1 MGEGEL
7 ELRLE
12 PVSES
17 TARFVAEGPTEA
29 ITFIFSLVLTTM
41 AADEEQEE
49 VGDVSPS

>member
-1 MGEGEL
+1 MGEGQL

-29 ITFIFSLVLTTM
+29 VTFIFSLVLTIM
-41 AADEEQEE
+41 ASDESEE